1 MEFTF
6 KYYEKEYILNN
17 DNLEYFENDEVN
29 PLDDINEEKV
39 IEILNNAENV
49 EFSKAYFDLPCSK
62 CKAGVEEK
70 IHIYEGDAVEILPTL
85 NEKYDVIFIDAAKGK
100 YPFFLKEA
108 LRMIE
113 PNGIIFADNILYK
126 GYVMSDY
133 NKHKQR
139 TAVRNLREYIKEV
152 SENPNLETEILE
164 VGDGLAISR
173 IK

>member
-70 IHIYEGDAVEILPTL
+70 KKFFDFLELNFYIYAKDGKFVISTLDKKYEGLSYNKLQKSGKVNQSYIVII
-85 NEKYDVIFIDAAKGK
+85 DVCKNCGK
-100 YPFFLKEA
+100 YS
-108 LRMIE
+108 IE
-113 PNGIIFADNILYK
+113 IEEF
-126 GYVMSDY
+126 
-133 NKHKQR
+133 
-139 TAVRNLREYIKEV
+139 
-152 SENPNLETEILE
+152 EI
-164 VGDGLAISR
+164 
-173 IK
+173 

>member
-70 IHIYEGDAVEILPTL
+70 KKFFDFLELNFYIYAKDRKFVISTLDKKYEGL
-85 NEKYDVIFIDAAKGK
+85 
-100 YPFFLKEA
+100 
-108 LRMIE
+108 
-113 PNGIIFADNILYK
+113 
-126 GYVMSDY
+126 SY
-133 NKHKQR
+133 NKLQKSGKVNQS
-139 TAVRNLREYIKEV
+139 YIVIIDVCKNCGNYSIEI
-152 SENPNLETEILE
+152 EELEI
-164 VGDGLAISR
+164 
-173 IK
+173 

>member
-70 IHIYEGDAVEILPTL
+70 KKFFDFLELNFYIYAKDRKFVISTLDKKYEGL
-85 NEKYDVIFIDAAKGK
+85 
-100 YPFFLKEA
+100 
-108 LRMIE
+108 
-113 PNGIIFADNILYK
+113 
-126 GYVMSDY
+126 SY
-133 NKHKQR
+133 NKLQKSGKVNQS
-139 TAVRNLREYIKEV
+139 YIV
-152 SENPNLETEILE
+152 IID
-164 VGDGLAISR
+164 V
-173 IK
+173 

>member
-70 IHIYEGDAVEILPTL
+70 KKFFDFLELNFYIYAKDRKFVISTLDKKYEGL
-85 NEKYDVIFIDAAKGK
+85 
-100 YPFFLKEA
+100 
-108 LRMIE
+108 
-113 PNGIIFADNILYK
+113 
-126 GYVMSDY
+126 SY
-133 NKHKQR
+133 NKLQKSGKVNQS
-139 TAVRNLREYIKEV
+139 YIVIIDVCKNFGNY
-152 SENPNLETEILE
+152 SIEIE
-164 VGDGLAISR
+164 EFEI
-173 IK
+173 